1 VKPIIFNT
9 DMVKAILEG
18 RKTQTRRVIMPQ
30 PHIERGV
37 MRWQKSHKGGMHGI
51 DLNMDD
57 HADLAAMFCPYG
69 GVGDKLWVRETIA
82 EWQGTI
88 EAVQNG
94 DMDEAEALEYIIY
107 KAGAKDW
114 AGILKDMSYGH
125 PWNVRPSIFMPCWA
139 SRITLEITEIRVER
153 LQEIT
158 PMDCIREGVLPEYE
172 PGVEGL
178 RLRFQVLWDSI
189 NGKKHPWLSNPWVW
203 VISFKML
210 KDKDEG

>member
-57 HADLAAMFCPYG
+57 HADIAVMFCPYG
-69 GVGDKLWVRETIA
+69 QVGDKLWCRETFA
-82 EWQGTI
+82 EPFGKGMG
-88 EAVQNG
+88 V
-94 DMDEAEALEYIIY
+94 IY
-107 KAGAKDW
+107 RADYEDGNLHTW
-114 AGILKDMSYGH
+114 
-125 PWNVRPSIFMPCWA
+125 RPSIHMPRWA
-139 SRITLEITEIRVER
+139 SRITLEITEIRVEM

-158 PMDCIREGVLPEYE
+158 INDCKNEGIKDHVKWIGKECYSDA
-172 PGVEGL
+172 VIQ
-178 RLRFQVLWDSI
+178 FQELWDSI

-203 VISFKML
+203 AVSFKML
-210 KDKDEG
+210 KDKDKGR